1 VKKLAVLVLIIGGV
15 FAAYKLGVQPE
26 DVKQGATEVFGKVR
40 EAVDSEVGPPSEPFD
55 IYKRYAQAI
64 GEQHFGKAESVSTGA
79 AQEIAHQRG
88 LALRTLKSHA
98 KDRVY
103 VAKSKQPKLR
113 PVEHGDPFI
122 HRAPS
127 YDYEVT
133 HFEVLDD
140 GKILKLDVIETAMG
154 GGPARRGRHLATVM
168 KIGEEYKV
176 TLFTELPA
184 PPRESRRKESR
195 RSKARE

>member
-1 VKKLAVLVLIIGGV
+1 LKKLAVLVLIIGGV
-15 FAAYKLGVQPE
+15 LAAYKLGVRPE
-26 DVKQGATEVFGKVR
+26 NVKQGATEMLGKVR
-40 EAVDSEVGPPSEPFD
+40 EAVDGEASPPSEPFEV
-55 IYKRYAQAI
+55 YKRYAQAI
-64 GEQHFGKAESVSTGA
+64 GEQHFGKAEGVSTGA
-79 AQEIAHQRG
+79 AQEIAHQRN
-88 LALRTLKSHA
+88 LALRTLKAGS

-103 VAKSKQPKLR
+103 VAKSKQPRLR

-154 GGPARRGRHLATVM
+154 SGPAKRARHLATVM
-168 KIGEEYKV
+168 QIDSEYKV
-176 TLFTELPA
+176 TEFTELPA
-184 PPRESRRKESR
+184 PPRERRHEESR
-195 RSKARE
+195 RGKTRE